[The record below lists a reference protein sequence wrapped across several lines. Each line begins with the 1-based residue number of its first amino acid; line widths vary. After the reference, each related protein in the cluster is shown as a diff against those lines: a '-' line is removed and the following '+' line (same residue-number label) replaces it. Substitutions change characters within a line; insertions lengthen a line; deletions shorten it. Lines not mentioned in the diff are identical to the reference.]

1 MSLSPKQARF
11 VEEYLVD
18 LNATQ
23 AAIRAGYSAKTAS
36 QAGERLLRKVEIA
49 TAVQEAKAKRSE
61 RTEITQ
67 DMVLQRWWQLANVD
81 MNDLVEYRRECC
93 RHCWGIDFKYQWTEQ
108 EYARE
113 SKLAKASKKPA
124 PDCSGGIGYLSNR
137 APNPA
142 CPECAGEGKG
152 KIHVKDSRKLSGPA
166 RMAFAGVK
174 TGKDGLQVLAAD
186 REKALENVA
195 RHLGM
200 FNDKLDITSGGN
212 KLNTGVLVV
221 PGTMSEA
228 EWEKQQQQQD

>member
-1 MSLSPKQARF
+1 MSLTPKQARF

-23 AAIRAGYSAKTAS
+23 SAIRAGYSAKTAG
-36 QAGERLLRKVEIA
+36 QAGERLLRNVEIA
-49 TAVQEAKAKRSE
+49 AALQEAQAKRSE

-93 RHCWGIDFKYQWTEQ
+93 RHCWGKDFKYQWTEQ
-108 EYARE
+108 EYTRE
-113 SKLAKASKKPA
+113 SKQAKNSKKPA
-124 PDCSGGIGYLSNR
+124 PDCSGGFGFLSNR
-137 APNPA
+137 APNAA

-200 FNDKLDITSGGN
+200 FNDKLDLTTGGD
-212 KLNTGVLVV
+212 KLNSGVLVV
-221 PGTMSEA
+221 PGVMSE
-228 EWEKQQQQQD
+228 EDWERQHGT

>member
-18 LNATQ
+18 LNGKQ
-23 AAIRAGYSAKTAS
+23 AAVRAGYSEKTAQEQS
-36 QAGERLLRKVEIA
+36 SRLLSNVKVA
-49 TAVQEAKAKRSE
+49 AAVAAAQQKLSE
-61 RTEITQ
+61 RTHITQ
-67 DMVLQRWWQLANVD
+67 EMVLQRWWQLANVD

-113 SKLAKASKKPA
+113 SKAAKASNKPA
-124 PDCSGGIGYLSNR
+124 PDRSGGVGFIANR

-152 KIHVKDSRKLSGPA
+152 RIHVKDSRKLSGPA

-228 EWEKQQQQQD
+228 EWEKQQQQG